1 MKMDKNIQNL
11 KDIMKAVLRD
21 NFVTP
26 NSYKE
31 WRNLISNLTHLKA
44 LSQKRKKK
52 LQSKGVDTKK
62 LSNSR
67 LN

>member
-44 LSQKRKKK
+44 LSQKRKKNYNQK
-52 LQSKGVDTKK
+52 E
-62 LSNSR
+62 
-67 LN
+67 